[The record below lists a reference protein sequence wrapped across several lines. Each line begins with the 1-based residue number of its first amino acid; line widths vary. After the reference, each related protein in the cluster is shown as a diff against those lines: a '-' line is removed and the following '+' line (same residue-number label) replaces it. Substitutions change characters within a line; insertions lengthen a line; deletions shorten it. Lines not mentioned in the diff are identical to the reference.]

1 MVCLKYKA
9 FGSNYFCSHCYEE
22 YKDDIK
28 ANTDW
33 VKEIKKIFWRD
44 QKRQKR
50 INRTEIFLDD
60 LHLVVGNDGKVYPS
74 MDVIGNKKSNY

>member
-1 MVCLKYKA
+1 MICLKHKA
-9 FGSNYFCSHCYEE
+9 FGNYYFCSGCYKL

-28 ANTDW
+28 TNVDW

-50 INRTEIFLDD
+50 INQTEIFLGD
-60 LHLVVGNDGKVYPS
+60 LNLVVGNDMEVYS
-74 MDVIGNKKSNY
+74 GGETD